1 MLDIEASIGFKPA
14 GKVCACEGGR
24 TNIEQVEI
32 ARQSDGIHDEHEAL
46 CHGFVFRRGHC
57 QFHGSLIIGDAHTRM
72 VAAISEQAFKGC
84 PGDRA
89 G

>member
-1 MLDIEASIGFKPA
+1 
-14 GKVCACEGGR
+14 
-24 TNIEQVEI
+24 
-32 ARQSDGIHDEHEAL
+32 L